1 MKNTAFIT
9 RIPTAERLETLELRY
24 LAEQYHCLLPGDWA
38 QYRSMGPAGL
48 ICTRQF
54 DILGMNRVVGLGAFG
69 QQVTRELINEIK
81 AFYRDNGIPRFF
93 VQVPPSECSESVYA
107 LLKDSGGKYYN
118 DWVKLVRPLELPIE
132 GRDCELELCPFGTER
147 ASEYAL
153 LMERGFDWPEGAGRL
168 FANAVGRPGYRHYF
182 AMYRGIPVAAAAL
195 YVDGELVSM
204 AGAATLPE
212 YRGRGAQ
219 NLLLKARLEEAL
231 RAGCRWAVTET
242 ARELPGKPAPSFRN
256 MLRNGFEVAYYR
268 PNYLFADF

>member
-1 MKNTAFIT
+1 MKNTPFIT

-24 LAEQYHCLLPGDWA
+24 LAEQYHGFLPGDWA
-38 QYRSMGPAGL
+38 KYRNLGPAGM
-48 ICTRQF
+48 IATGHY
-54 DILGMNRVVGLGAFG
+54 DILGLNRVIGLGTAG
-69 QQVTRELINEIK
+69 QAVDEAMIEDIKAYYRELK
-81 AFYRDNGIPRFF
+81 VPRFF
-93 VQVPPSECSESVYA
+93 IQTAPVEGIAHIQK
-107 LLKDSGGKYYN
+107 LLENQGGMHYN

-132 GRDCELELCPFGTER
+132 GRDCELELCPFGTDR

-168 FANAVGRPGYRHYF
+168 FANAVGRSGYRHYF
-182 AMYRGIPVAAAAL
+182 AMYRGTPVAAAAL

-219 NLLLKARLEEAL
+219 NLLLKVRLEEAL